1 MPDAD
6 EHDAREVGTRV
17 RQSLE
22 ELNRANKVPVPVAFS
37 LGITAWRPGM
47 DWQAMYQVADKALY
61 VDKRR
66 RQAGRKKLGE
76 ARV

>member
-1 MPDAD
+1 MPEAD
-6 EHDAREVGTRV
+6 EHEAREVGARV

-22 ELNRANKVPVPVAFS
+22 ELNRSEKVPTPVAFS
-37 LGITAWRPGM
+37 VGIAAWKPGM

-61 VDKRR
+61 ADKRR
-66 RQAGRKKLGE
+66 RQAGRKRLGE

>member
-1 MPDAD
+1 M
-6 EHDAREVGTRV
+6 
-17 RQSLE
+17 
-22 ELNRANKVPVPVAFS
+22 NKVPVPVAFS